1 MENGLRYSLEFWQA
15 LDKLVSNSKIV
26 IDRPKGTKHPKYP
39 DILYEVDYGYLK
51 DTTSMD
57 GDGIDVWK
65 GSDVKQEIDAIICVV
80 DLLKKDSEIKI
91 LIGCTEIEKEKIYR
105 LHNNSENMKAML
117 IRRMPSGER
126 IST

>member
-1 MENGLRYSLEFWQA
+1 MRYSLEFWQA

>member
-1 MENGLRYSLEFWQA
+1 MEHGLRYSLEFWQA